1 MESVYEVLSVTD
13 FPPQI
18 SPYLFS
24 IRPNLEIFLSQPPVL
39 YIYIYIYIYIYYFL
53 LLSLCLCHALK
64 RERGLECN
72 PF

>member
-24 IRPNLEIFLSQPPVL
+24 IRPNLKIFLSQPPVL
-39 YIYIYIYIYIYYFL
+39 YIYFL
-53 LLSLCLCHALK
+53 FSVFSLSLSRTKA
-64 RERGLECN
+64 REGSGM
-72 PF
+72 